1 MAKEV
6 VMANLKNKF
15 NLPQAIGRL
24 NPLPV
29 DADYVKDTYDLAAS
43 FATSDPTAYVGQLI
57 YAKNTDKVDFDY
69 NCQIFQTFART
80 RIEKRKDYYAVV

>member
-57 YAKNTDKVDFDY
+57 YAKDREITFSFDMYNPSGSALSNLYLNTQVS
-69 NCQIFQTFART
+69 
-80 RIEKRKDYYAVV
+80 